1 MTDRNTLRRTG
12 LYVSASSPVNMAQ
25 APFYNEDMLI
35 YDLED
40 SVPKSEK
47 DAARLLIYHTVKYH
61 RPKDKE
67 VVIRVNGIDTIYFDQ
82 DMECA
87 VRAMPDTI
95 RLPKVESAA
104 EVEQVSALMDRLEK
118 QAGIPVGSI
127 NLICNIESFQGIL
140 NAQEIAA
147 ASPRNVALALSAE
160 DFTASMKMERTKAGL
175 EIFYARNVL
184 VLACRAAGIQA
195 LDVVFSD
202 INDLDGLRED
212 SRMTKNMGFDGK
224 TVIHPRQIDIVNSFF
239 TPSEKEIR
247 HALRVLAAIEE
258 GRRQGKGAV
267 SLDGNMIDEPIVL
280 RAQNTVAR
288 AKAAGIKVG
297 GEREWR

>member
-40 SVPKSEK
+40 SVPRTEK
-47 DAARLLIYHTVKYH
+47 DAARLLVYHTVKYH

-67 VVIRVNGIDTIYFDQ
+67 VVIRVNGIDTVYFEQ
-82 DMECA
+82 DLECA
-87 VRAMPDTI
+87 VKAEPDTI

-104 EVEQVSALMDRLEK
+104 QVEQVSEQMERLE
-118 QAGIPVGSI
+118 QAAGIPKGKI
-127 NLICNIESFQGIL
+127 HLICNIESFQGIL
-140 NAQEIAA
+140 HAQEIAA

-160 DFTASMKMERTKAGL
+160 DFTASMKMERTKAGM

-202 INDLDGLRED
+202 INDLEGLRQD
-212 SRMTKNMGFDGK
+212 CQVTRNMGFDGK
-224 TVIHPRQIDIVNSFF
+224 TVIHPRQIDIANSFF
-239 TPSEKEIR
+239 TPSEKEIA
-247 HALRVLAAIEE
+247 HAVQVLEAIEE
-258 GRRQGKGAV
+258 GRRLGKGAV
-267 SLDGNMIDEPIVL
+267 SLNGSMIDEPVVL
-280 RAQNTVAR
+280 RAQNTIAR
-288 AKAAGIKVG
+288 AKAAGIRIG
-297 GEREWR
+297 GEAS

>member
-118 QAGIPVGSI
+118 QAGIPVGST

-297 GEREWR
+297 GEW

>member
-297 GEREWR
+297 GER